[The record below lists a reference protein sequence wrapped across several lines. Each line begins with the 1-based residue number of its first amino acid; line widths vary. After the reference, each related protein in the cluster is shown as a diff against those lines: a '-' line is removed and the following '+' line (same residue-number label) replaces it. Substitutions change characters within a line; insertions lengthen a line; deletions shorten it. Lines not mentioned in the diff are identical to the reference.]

1 MRYIA
6 LHKPYAVLSSFTHES
21 QSADDAGKRTLS
33 EFGLPRGVYAVG
45 RLDYDSEGLLLL
57 SDDGAFIHYVT
68 DPASKQPK
76 VYWAQVE
83 GSPTEAAL
91 DQLRAG
97 GLRIKDHVTAPCGA
111 RVIDDPNLPPRDKPV
126 VIKKGAAWLELTLTE
141 GKKRQVR
148 HMTAAVGLPTLR
160 LLRVAIGAITI
171 TGLSPGQWRSL
182 AQTELDPI
190 MAQLRQRVRE
200 PRRDPQH
207 QRQRK
212 PSRLGFR
219 GRPRA
224 DKNS

>member
-6 LHKPYAVLSSFTHES
+6 LHKPYAVLSSFTHEA
-21 QSADDAGKRTLS
+21 QTADDAGKRTLS
-33 EFGLPRGVYAVG
+33 EFGLPKGVYAVG

-76 VYWAQVE
+76 TYWAQVE
-83 GSPTEAAL
+83 GSPTEEAL
-91 DQLRAG
+91 ARLRAG
-97 GLRIKDHVTAPCGA
+97 GLQIKDHVTAPCGA
-111 RVIDDPNLPPRDKPV
+111 RVIPDPDLPPREKPV
-126 VIKKGAAWLELTLTE
+126 VIKKGSAWLELTLTE

-171 TGLSPGQWRSL
+171 TGLSPGQWRAL
-182 AQTELDPI
+182 AHNELDPI
-190 MAQLRQRVRE
+190 ISALRQRTRA
-200 PRRDPQH
+200 RSPQL

-212 PSRLGFR
+212 PGRLGFP
-219 GRPRA
+219 GRRRA
-224 DKNS
+224 DRNP